1 MLLELFY
8 SLVFPGVIFTAA
20 MAFWFEYLERKVTAW
35 VQRRVGP
42 LLSGPRGLL
51 QPLYDFLKLLG
62 KEELLP
68 RTTDPAVLAP
78 ALLLAVTVPIYGML
92 YVPII
97 STTPPLGFE
106 GDILLVLLL
115 LAISALSISLVGY
128 AALSPYTVVGV
139 GRFIAQYTMY
149 EAVFM
154 FCIAA
159 AAIQASSLSMSGL
172 ISYQQAKGW
181 LVLYQPVGFVAAFT
195 SLLAKLEKKP
205 FDLPHAKQEIV
216 AGWMTELSGR
226 SLAFARVYEDLS
238 MTWGIALL
246 AAIYLG
252 GPLGPGFPDVSP
264 LLGFAW
270 FGLKALLLSILIALV
285 SATLV
290 RIRVYGLPRIFWR
303 GIYPLVLLQVALA
316 WLLRWLL

>member
-8 SLVFPGVIFTAA
+8 SLVFPGLIFTAA

-42 LLSGPRGLL
+42 QFTGPGGLL

-68 RTTDPAVLAP
+68 RTIDTAVLTP
-78 ALLLAVTVPIYGML
+78 SLLLAVTVPIYGML
-92 YVPII
+92 YVPTV
-97 STTPPLGFE
+97 STAPPLGFE
-106 GDILLVLLL
+106 GDVLLVLLL
-115 LAISALSISLVGY
+115 LAISALSVSLVGY
-128 AALSPYTVVGV
+128 AALSPYTVIGV
-139 GRFIAQYTMY
+139 GRFVAQYTMY
-149 EAVFM
+149 ETVFM

-159 AAIQASSLSMSGL
+159 AAIQASSLSISGL
-172 ISYQQAKGW
+172 ISYQQSKGW
-181 LVLYQPVGFVAAFT
+181 LALYQPIGFVAAFT

-226 SLAFARVYEDLS
+226 SLAFARIYETLS

-246 AAIYLG
+246 AVIYLG

-270 FGLKALLLSILIALV
+270 FGAKTLALSIFITLV

-290 RIRVYGLPRIFWR
+290 RVRVYGLPRIFWR
-303 GIYPLVLLQVALA
+303 GVYPLVLLQTVLA
-316 WLLRWLL
+316 WLMRWLV